1 MLTAASGGVSMLV
14 REHVRR
20 ADERPSEAELQA
32 IAKAEFQN
40 QFARYCDMQR
50 EHPQHRGRL

>member
-1 MLTAASGGVSMLV
+1 MLV